1 MKNLDY
7 NGFII
12 HRIEQSGWVNL
23 TDMWRAVGSPP
34 TKRVNDWLNNQ
45 DTENLVVAIARGLNT
60 TPSCIYQ
67 TRRGRGG
74 GTYAVPDLAIA
85 YAEYLSAGFH
95 AWVLNAVRERIEE
108 EANPE
113 LAYNRGRERAVKGW
127 KRRGKT
133 NDWIQDR
140 INGIENYKQ
149 HTMVLAT
156 HGVTNSGRSN
166 GYAACANAI
175 NIEVLGGTS
184 KELKAELGI
193 REKASLRD
201 NLNRVKLTGLSFAE
215 AMADED
221 IEAENLYGNAQCKQ
235 ACTKAGLR
243 VAAASNYSTRI
254 INKPID
260 LFE

>member
-1 MKNLDY
+1 MENLDY
-7 NGFII
+7 NGFIV

-23 TDMWRAVGSPP
+23 TDMWKASGAPKNKNP
-34 TKRVNDWLNNQ
+34 NDWLRLPQTLALTRVMEIN
-45 DTENLVVAIARGLNT
+45 TGL
-60 TPSCIYQ
+60 SHIYEA
-67 TRRGRGG
+67 RRGRGG
-74 GTYAVPDLAIA
+74 GTYGFPDFAIA
-85 YAEYLSAGFH
+85 YAGYLSAEFH
-95 AWVLNAVRERIEE
+95 AWALNAVRERIEE

-127 KRRGKT
+127 KRKGKT

-149 HTMVLAT
+149 HTSVLAA
-156 HGVTNSGRSN
+156 HGVTSEGKSN

-184 KELKAELGI
+184 KELKLEIGI

-201 NLNRVKLTGLSFAE
+201 NLNRVKLTGLGFAE

-221 IEAENLYGNAQCKQ
+221 IESANLYSNNQCKL

-243 VAAASNYSTRI
+243 VAVASKYSTRI

-260 LFE
+260 LSE

>member
-1 MKNLDY
+1 MKDLNY

-12 HRIEQSGWVNL
+12 HRVLESGWVNL
-23 TDMWRAVGSPP
+23 TDMWKAAGSPG

-45 DTENLVVAIARGLNT
+45 DTQNLVLVMAQKLNT
-60 TPSCIYQ
+60 TPSCIYV

-74 GTYAVPDLAIA
+74 GTYGTPDLAIA
-85 YAEYLSAGFH
+85 YAQKLSTEFH
-95 AWVLNAVRERIEE
+95 AWALAAIRERIEE

-113 LAYNRGRERAVKGW
+113 LAYSRGRERAVKGW
-127 KRRGKT
+127 KRKGKT
-133 NDWIQDR
+133 DDWIQDR

-149 HTMVLAT
+149 HTTVLAT
-156 HGVTNSGRSN
+156 HGVKNQGRSN

-184 KELKAELGI
+184 RDIKIELEIK
-193 REKASLRD
+193 EKARLRD
-201 NLNRVKLTGLSFAE
+201 NLSRLRLTGLSFAE

-221 IEAENLYGNAQCKQ
+221 IESKNLQGNSECRQ
-235 ACTKAGLR
+235 ACSKAGLR
-243 VAAASNYSTRI
+243 VASAANYSTRL

-260 LFE
+260 FSE